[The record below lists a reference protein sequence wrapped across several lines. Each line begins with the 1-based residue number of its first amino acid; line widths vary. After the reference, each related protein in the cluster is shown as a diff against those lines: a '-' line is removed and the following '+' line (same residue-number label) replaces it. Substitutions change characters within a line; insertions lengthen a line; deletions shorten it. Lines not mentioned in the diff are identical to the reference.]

1 MGARARKVD
10 PRQITF
16 DHLLL
21 FAAELEHESASGRK
35 TRRVTAHGETRSVYE
50 WADVQ
55 GISPQTIYG
64 RLERG
69 YTSEAAIARFRPS
82 RSSGT
87 DADDIP
93 PGEPCSLSWDLLEW
107 AEDPWAW
114 RVVAAHGAMDLATI
128 GMYLGLSTQRVEELE
143 KDVFAKMRLATELE
157 SVLGIQRA
165 EQQMERLRGEPVEA
179 FERAVR
185 RARKLLQW
193 EAEAASKQKRPT

>member
-21 FAAELEHESASGRK
+21 FAVESEHEAASGRK

-69 YTSEAAIARFRPS
+69 YTNEAAIARFRSS

-87 DADDIP
+87 AVEDIP
-93 PGEPCSLSWDLLEW
+93 PGEPCSLSWDLLDW
-107 AEDPWAW
+107 DEDPWAW
-114 RVVAAHGAMDLATI
+114 RVVAEHGPMDLATI
-128 GMYLGLSTQRVEELE
+128 GVYFGLSIQRSHELVS
-143 KDVFAKMRLATELE
+143 DIMAKVRLAAELE
-157 SVLGIQRA
+157 SVLGIERA
-165 EQQMERLRGEPVEA
+165 EPQMERLRGEPVEA

-185 RARKLLQW
+185 RARKMLQW
-193 EAEAASKQKRPT
+193 EAEAAGRRVRS